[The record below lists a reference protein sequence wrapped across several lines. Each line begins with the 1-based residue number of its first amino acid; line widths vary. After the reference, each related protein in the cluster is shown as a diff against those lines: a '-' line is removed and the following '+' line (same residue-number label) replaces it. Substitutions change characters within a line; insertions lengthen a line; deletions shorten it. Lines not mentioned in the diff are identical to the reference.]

1 MKLLI
6 AFMFVLSMAWGIGK
20 FSTNPSASP
29 SVTQPGW
36 QITGKTNY
44 LSPSMKNARSTT
56 STKTTRLALEGTPRP
71 RRPPSVS
78 PSDGSTKSDGIEG
91 LQSTATPSKVSSTS
105 YGEEGINS
113 KSTPSEG
120 SFTSERIQSMTT
132 RSEGSSTSVD
142 SDGTEST
149 ANPNQGSPT
158 SVDLGEKQTSLLLS
172 NKTHQHFGSSTSGSS
187 EAQNSSTAKR

>member
-29 SVTQPGW
+29 SVTEPGW

-44 LSPSMKNARSTT
+44 LPPSMKNDRSTT

-91 LQSTATPSKVSSTS
+91 LQSTASPSKVSSTS

-113 KSTPSEG
+113 N

-149 ANPNQGSPT
+149 ANPNQGSST
-158 SVDLGEKQTSLLLS
+158 SLDLGEKQTSLFLS
-172 NKTHQHFGSSTSGSS
+172 NKTYQHFGSSTSGSS
-187 EAQNSSTAKR
+187 ER